1 METSQLD
8 PKLSLQPFD
17 PEVFQRVWNRVM
29 PDQDRSPIA
38 MDAPAQPAVPA
49 LSPVPEQ
56 PPETPPQVPLTCLGE
71 GSRPYTQAIRDMMD
85 QTRGF
90 LRSLQTLSRRSGSRA
105 ARVLSGIAGDLRR
118 EERRQSQAQVKFDQ
132 GLVIDYGARCVYQN
146 GEPVHLAKKE
156 FDILELLSLHPSQVF
171 DREHIYDSVWG
182 WDSEAVENHVE
193 VYVGFLRKKLANI
206 GSGIKIK
213 SIRSLG
219 YHLEVS
225 DDD

>member
-8 PKLSLQPFD
+8 PKLALQPFD

-49 LSPVPEQ
+49 LSPAPEQ
-56 PPETPPQVPLTCLGE
+56 PPETAPQVPLTCLGE

-90 LRSLQTLSRRSGSRA
+90 LRSLQALSRRSGSRT

-118 EERRQSQAQVKFDQ
+118 EERRLSTAHF
-132 GLVIDYGARCVYQN
+132 LIT
-146 GEPVHLAKKE
+146 GERY
-156 FDILELLSLHPSQVF
+156 SPSQ
-171 DREHIYDSVWG
+171 SG
-182 WDSEAVENHVE
+182 AVPS
-193 VYVGFLRKKLANI
+193 GPLPLALRALFQQLHQRAAQARAAAQ
-206 GSGIKIK
+206 GMGDPCLQQLFQD
-213 SIRSLG
+213 LG
-219 YHLEVS
+219 EDAEFYAQRLRALLEEMP
-225 DDD
+225 

>member
-38 MDAPAQPAVPA
+38 IDAPSQPAVPA
-49 LSPVPEQ
+49 LSPAPEQ
-56 PPETPPQVPLTCLGE
+56 PPETPPEVPLTCLGE

-90 LRSLQTLSRRSGSRA
+90 LRSLQALSRRSGSRA

-118 EERRQSQAQVKFDQ
+118 EERRLSTAHF
-132 GLVIDYGARCVYQN
+132 LIT
-146 GEPVHLAKKE
+146 GERY
-156 FDILELLSLHPSQVF
+156 SPSQT
-171 DREHIYDSVWG
+171 G
-182 WDSEAVENHVE
+182 AVPS
-193 VYVGFLRKKLANI
+193 GPLPLALRALFQQLHQRAAQARAAAQ
-206 GSGIKIK
+206 GMGDPCLQQLFQD
-213 SIRSLG
+213 LG
-219 YHLEVS
+219 EDAEFYAQRLRALQEEMP
-225 DDD
+225 

>member
-49 LSPVPEQ
+49 LSPAPEQ
-56 PPETPPQVPLTCLGE
+56 PPETAPQVPLTCLGE

-90 LRSLQTLSRRSGSRA
+90 LRSLQSLSRRSGSRA

-118 EERRQSQAQVKFDQ
+118 EERRLSTAHF
-132 GLVIDYGARCVYQN
+132 LIT
-146 GEPVHLAKKE
+146 GERY
-156 FDILELLSLHPSQVF
+156 SPSQT
-171 DREHIYDSVWG
+171 G
-182 WDSEAVENHVE
+182 AVPS
-193 VYVGFLRKKLANI
+193 GPLPLALRALFQQLHQRAAQARAAAQ
-206 GSGIKIK
+206 GMGDPCLQQLFQD
-213 SIRSLG
+213 LG
-219 YHLEVS
+219 EDAEFYAQRLRALLEEMP
-225 DDD
+225 

>member
-49 LSPVPEQ
+49 LSPAPEQ

-90 LRSLQTLSRRSGSRA
+90 LRSLQALSRRSGSRA

-118 EERRQSQAQVKFDQ
+118 EERRLSTAHF
-132 GLVIDYGARCVYQN
+132 LIT
-146 GEPVHLAKKE
+146 GERY
-156 FDILELLSLHPSQVF
+156 SPSQT
-171 DREHIYDSVWG
+171 G
-182 WDSEAVENHVE
+182 AVPS
-193 VYVGFLRKKLANI
+193 GPLPLALRALFQQLHQRAAQARAAAQ
-206 GSGIKIK
+206 GMGDPCLQQLFQD
-213 SIRSLG
+213 LG
-219 YHLEVS
+219 EDAEFYAQRLRALLEEIP
-225 DDD
+225 

>member
-8 PKLSLQPFD
+8 PKLFLQPFD

-49 LSPVPEQ
+49 LSPAPEQ

-90 LRSLQTLSRRSGSRA
+90 LRSLQALSRRSGSRA

-118 EERRQSQAQVKFDQ
+118 EERRLSTAHF
-132 GLVIDYGARCVYQN
+132 LIT
-146 GEPVHLAKKE
+146 GERY
-156 FDILELLSLHPSQVF
+156 SPSQT
-171 DREHIYDSVWG
+171 G
-182 WDSEAVENHVE
+182 AVPS
-193 VYVGFLRKKLANI
+193 GPLPLALRALFQQLHQRAAQARAAAQ
-206 GSGIKIK
+206 GMGDPCLQQLFQD
-213 SIRSLG
+213 LG
-219 YHLEVS
+219 EDAEFYAQRLRALLEEMP
-225 DDD
+225 

>member
-49 LSPVPEQ
+49 LSPAPEQ
-56 PPETPPQVPLTCLGE
+56 PPETAPQVPLTCLGE

-90 LRSLQTLSRRSGSRA
+90 LRSLQALSRRSGSRA
-105 ARVLSGIAGDLRR
+105 ARVLSGIAGDLCR
-118 EERRQSQAQVKFDQ
+118 EERRLSTAHF
-132 GLVIDYGARCVYQN
+132 LIT
-146 GEPVHLAKKE
+146 GERY
-156 FDILELLSLHPSQVF
+156 SPSQT
-171 DREHIYDSVWG
+171 G
-182 WDSEAVENHVE
+182 AVPS
-193 VYVGFLRKKLANI
+193 GPLPLALRALFQQLHQRAAQARAAAQ
-206 GSGIKIK
+206 GMGDPCLQQLFQD
-213 SIRSLG
+213 LG
-219 YHLEVS
+219 EDAEFYAQRLRALLEEMP
-225 DDD
+225 

>member
-38 MDAPAQPAVPA
+38 MGAPAQPAVPA
-49 LSPVPEQ
+49 LSPAPEQ
-56 PPETPPQVPLTCLGE
+56 PPETAPQVPLTCLGE

-90 LRSLQTLSRRSGSRA
+90 LRSLQALSRRSGSRA

-118 EERRQSQAQVKFDQ
+118 EERRLSTAHF
-132 GLVIDYGARCVYQN
+132 LIT
-146 GEPVHLAKKE
+146 GERY
-156 FDILELLSLHPSQVF
+156 SPSQTGAAPSGPLPLALRTLF
-171 DREHIYDSVWG
+171 QQLHQR
-182 WDSEAVENHVE
+182 AVQARAAAQGMGDPCLQQLFQDLGEDAE
-193 VYVGFLRKKLANI
+193 FYAQRLRAL
-206 GSGIKIK
+206 
-213 SIRSLG
+213 
-219 YHLEVS
+219 LEEMP
-225 DDD
+225 

>member
-56 PPETPPQVPLTCLGE
+56 PPETAPQVPLTCLGE

-90 LRSLQTLSRRSGSRA
+90 LRSLQSLSRRSGSRA

-118 EERRQSQAQVKFDQ
+118 EERRLSTAHF
-132 GLVIDYGARCVYQN
+132 LIT
-146 GEPVHLAKKE
+146 GERY
-156 FDILELLSLHPSQVF
+156 SPSQT
-171 DREHIYDSVWG
+171 G
-182 WDSEAVENHVE
+182 AVPS
-193 VYVGFLRKKLANI
+193 GPLPLALRALFQQLHQRAAQARAAAQ
-206 GSGIKIK
+206 GMGDPCLQQLFQD
-213 SIRSLG
+213 LG
-219 YHLEVS
+219 EDAEFYAQRLRALLEEMP
-225 DDD
+225 

>member
-49 LSPVPEQ
+49 LSPAPEQ
-56 PPETPPQVPLTCLGE
+56 PPETAPQVPLTCLGE

-90 LRSLQTLSRRSGSRA
+90 LRSLQSLSRRSGSRA

-118 EERRQSQAQVKFDQ
+118 EERRLSTAHF
-132 GLVIDYGARCVYQN
+132 LIT
-146 GEPVHLAKKE
+146 GERY
-156 FDILELLSLHPSQVF
+156 SPSQT
-171 DREHIYDSVWG
+171 G
-182 WDSEAVENHVE
+182 AVPS
-193 VYVGFLRKKLANI
+193 GPLPLALRALFQQLHQRAAQARAAAQ
-206 GSGIKIK
+206 GMEDPCLQQLFQD
-213 SIRSLG
+213 LG
-219 YHLEVS
+219 EDAEFYAQRLRALLEEIP
-225 DDD
+225 

>member
-29 PDQDRSPIA
+29 PDQSRSPIA
-38 MDAPAQPAVPA
+38 MDAPSQPAVPA
-49 LSPVPEQ
+49 LSPAPEQ
-56 PPETPPQVPLTCLGE
+56 PPETAPQVPLTCLGE

-118 EERRQSQAQVKFDQ
+118 EERRLSTAHF
-132 GLVIDYGARCVYQN
+132 LIT
-146 GEPVHLAKKE
+146 GERY
-156 FDILELLSLHPSQVF
+156 SPSQT
-171 DREHIYDSVWG
+171 G
-182 WDSEAVENHVE
+182 AVSS
-193 VYVGFLRKKLANI
+193 GPLPLALRALFQQLHQRAAQARAAAQ
-206 GSGIKIK
+206 GMGDPCLQQLFQD
-213 SIRSLG
+213 LG
-219 YHLEVS
+219 EDAEFYAQRLRALLEGMP
-225 DDD
+225 

>member
-49 LSPVPEQ
+49 LSPAPEQ

-71 GSRPYTQAIRDMMD
+71 GSRPYTQAIRDIMD

-90 LRSLQTLSRRSGSRA
+90 LRSLQSLSRRSGSQA

-118 EERRQSQAQVKFDQ
+118 EERRLSTAHF
-132 GLVIDYGARCVYQN
+132 LIT
-146 GEPVHLAKKE
+146 GERY
-156 FDILELLSLHPSQVF
+156 SPSQT
-171 DREHIYDSVWG
+171 G
-182 WDSEAVENHVE
+182 AVPS
-193 VYVGFLRKKLANI
+193 GPLPLALRALFQQLHQRTAQARAAAQGMGDPCLQQLFQDLAEDAEFYAQ
-206 GSGIKIK
+206 
-213 SIRSLG
+213 RLRAL
-219 YHLEVS
+219 LEGMP
-225 DDD
+225 

>member
-38 MDAPAQPAVPA
+38 MDAPSQPAVPA
-49 LSPVPEQ
+49 LSPAPEQ
-56 PPETPPQVPLTCLGE
+56 PPETAPQVPLTCLGE

-118 EERRQSQAQVKFDQ
+118 EERRLSTAHF
-132 GLVIDYGARCVYQN
+132 LIT
-146 GEPVHLAKKE
+146 GERY
-156 FDILELLSLHPSQVF
+156 SPSQT
-171 DREHIYDSVWG
+171 G
-182 WDSEAVENHVE
+182 AVSS
-193 VYVGFLRKKLANI
+193 GPLPLALRALFQQLHQRAAQARAAAQ
-206 GSGIKIK
+206 GMGDPCLQQLFQD
-213 SIRSLG
+213 LG
-219 YHLEVS
+219 EDAEFYAQRLRALLEGLP
-225 DDD
+225 

>member
-38 MDAPAQPAVPA
+38 MDAPSQPAVPA
-49 LSPVPEQ
+49 LSPAPEQ
-56 PPETPPQVPLTCLGE
+56 PPETAPQVPLTCLGE

-118 EERRQSQAQVKFDQ
+118 EERRLSTAHF
-132 GLVIDYGARCVYQN
+132 LIT
-146 GEPVHLAKKE
+146 GERY
-156 FDILELLSLHPSQVF
+156 SPSQT
-171 DREHIYDSVWG
+171 G
-182 WDSEAVENHVE
+182 AVPS
-193 VYVGFLRKKLANI
+193 GPLPLALRALFQQLHQRAAQARAAAQ
-206 GSGIKIK
+206 GMGDPCLQQLFQD
-213 SIRSLG
+213 LG
-219 YHLEVS
+219 EDAEFYAQRLRALLEGMP
-225 DDD
+225 

>member
-49 LSPVPEQ
+49 LSPAPEQ
-56 PPETPPQVPLTCLGE
+56 PPETAPQVPLTCLGE

-90 LRSLQTLSRRSGSRA
+90 LRSLQALSRRSGSRA

-118 EERRQSQAQVKFDQ
+118 EEHRLSTAHF
-132 GLVIDYGARCVYQN
+132 LIT
-146 GEPVHLAKKE
+146 GERY
-156 FDILELLSLHPSQVF
+156 SPSQT
-171 DREHIYDSVWG
+171 G
-182 WDSEAVENHVE
+182 AVPS
-193 VYVGFLRKKLANI
+193 GPLPLALRALFQQLHQRAAQARAAAQ
-206 GSGIKIK
+206 GMGDPCLQQLFQD
-213 SIRSLG
+213 LG
-219 YHLEVS
+219 EDAEFYAQRLRALLEEMP
-225 DDD
+225 

>member
-49 LSPVPEQ
+49 LSPAPEQ
-56 PPETPPQVPLTCLGE
+56 PPETAPQVPLTCLGE

-90 LRSLQTLSRRSGSRA
+90 LRSLQSLSRRSGSRA

-118 EERRQSQAQVKFDQ
+118 EERRLSTAHF
-132 GLVIDYGARCVYQN
+132 LIT
-146 GEPVHLAKKE
+146 GERY
-156 FDILELLSLHPSQVF
+156 SPSQT
-171 DREHIYDSVWG
+171 G
-182 WDSEAVENHVE
+182 AVPS
-193 VYVGFLRKKLANI
+193 GPLPLALRALFQQLHQRAAQARAAAQ
-206 GSGIKIK
+206 GMGDPCLQQLFQD
-213 SIRSLG
+213 LG
-219 YHLEVS
+219 EDAEFYAQRLRALLEEIP
-225 DDD
+225 

>member
-29 PDQDRSPIA
+29 PNQDRSPIA

-49 LSPVPEQ
+49 LSPAPEQ
-56 PPETPPQVPLTCLGE
+56 PPETAPQVPLTCLGE

-90 LRSLQTLSRRSGSRA
+90 LRSLQALSRRSGSRA

-118 EERRQSQAQVKFDQ
+118 EERRLSTAHF
-132 GLVIDYGARCVYQN
+132 LIT
-146 GEPVHLAKKE
+146 GERY
-156 FDILELLSLHPSQVF
+156 SPSQT
-171 DREHIYDSVWG
+171 G
-182 WDSEAVENHVE
+182 AVPS
-193 VYVGFLRKKLANI
+193 GPLPLALRALFQQLHQRAAQARAAAQ
-206 GSGIKIK
+206 GMGDPCLQQLFQD
-213 SIRSLG
+213 LG
-219 YHLEVS
+219 EDAEFHAQRLRALLEEMP
-225 DDD
+225 

>member
-38 MDAPAQPAVPA
+38 MDAPSQPAVPA
-49 LSPVPEQ
+49 LSPAPEQ
-56 PPETPPQVPLTCLGE
+56 PPETAPQVPLTCLGE

-90 LRSLQTLSRRSGSRA
+90 LRSLQALSRRSGSRA

-118 EERRQSQAQVKFDQ
+118 EERRLSTAHF
-132 GLVIDYGARCVYQN
+132 LIT
-146 GEPVHLAKKE
+146 GERY
-156 FDILELLSLHPSQVF
+156 SPSQTGAAP
-171 DREHIYDSVWG
+171 SG
-182 WDSEAVENHVE
+182 PLPLA
-193 VYVGFLRKKLANI
+193 LRTLFQQLHQRAAQARAAAQ
-206 GSGIKIK
+206 GMGDPCLQQLFQD
-213 SIRSLG
+213 LG
-219 YHLEVS
+219 EDAEFYAQRLRALLEEMP
-225 DDD
+225 

>member
-38 MDAPAQPAVPA
+38 MDAPAKPAVPA
-49 LSPVPEQ
+49 LSPAPEQ

-90 LRSLQTLSRRSGSRA
+90 LRSLQALSRRSGSRA

-118 EERRQSQAQVKFDQ
+118 EERRLSTAHF
-132 GLVIDYGARCVYQN
+132 LIT
-146 GEPVHLAKKE
+146 GERY
-156 FDILELLSLHPSQVF
+156 SPSQT
-171 DREHIYDSVWG
+171 G
-182 WDSEAVENHVE
+182 AVPS
-193 VYVGFLRKKLANI
+193 GPLPLALRALFQQLHQHAAQARAAAQ
-206 GSGIKIK
+206 GMGDPCLQQLFQD
-213 SIRSLG
+213 LG
-219 YHLEVS
+219 EDAEFYAQRLRALLEEMP
-225 DDD
+225 

>member
-56 PPETPPQVPLTCLGE
+56 PPETAPQVPLTCLGE

-90 LRSLQTLSRRSGSRA
+90 LRSLQALSRRSGSRA

-118 EERRQSQAQVKFDQ
+118 EERRLSTAHF
-132 GLVIDYGARCVYQN
+132 LIT
-146 GEPVHLAKKE
+146 GERYA
-156 FDILELLSLHPSQVF
+156 PSQT
-171 DREHIYDSVWG
+171 G
-182 WDSEAVENHVE
+182 AVPS
-193 VYVGFLRKKLANI
+193 GPLPLALRILFQQLHQRAAQARAAAQ
-206 GSGIKIK
+206 GMGDPCLQQLFQD
-213 SIRSLG
+213 LG
-219 YHLEVS
+219 EDAEFYAQRLRALLEGMP
-225 DDD
+225 

>member
-38 MDAPAQPAVPA
+38 MDAP
-49 LSPVPEQ
+49 EQ
-56 PPETPPQVPLTCLGE
+56 PPETAPQVPLTCLGE

-90 LRSLQTLSRRSGSRA
+90 LRSLQALSRRSGSRA

-118 EERRQSQAQVKFDQ
+118 EERRLSTAHFLITGERYSPSQAGAAPSGPLPLALRTLFQQLHQRAAQARAAAQ
-132 GLVIDYGARCVYQN
+132 GMGDPCLQQLFQDL
-146 GEPVHLAKKE
+146 GEDAE
-156 FDILELLSLHPSQVF
+156 FYAQRLRALLEEMP
-171 DREHIYDSVWG
+171 
-182 WDSEAVENHVE
+182 
-193 VYVGFLRKKLANI
+193 
-206 GSGIKIK
+206 
-213 SIRSLG
+213 
-219 YHLEVS
+219 
-225 DDD
+225 

>member
-38 MDAPAQPAVPA
+38 MDAPSQPAVPA
-49 LSPVPEQ
+49 LSPAPEQ
-56 PPETPPQVPLTCLGE
+56 PPETAPQVPLTCLGE

-90 LRSLQTLSRRSGSRA
+90 LRSLQSLSRRSGSRA

-118 EERRQSQAQVKFDQ
+118 EERRLSTAHF
-132 GLVIDYGARCVYQN
+132 LIT
-146 GEPVHLAKKE
+146 GERY
-156 FDILELLSLHPSQVF
+156 SPSQT
-171 DREHIYDSVWG
+171 G
-182 WDSEAVENHVE
+182 AVPS
-193 VYVGFLRKKLANI
+193 GPLPLDLRTLFQQLHQRAAQARAAAQGMGDPCLQQLFQDLAEDAEFYAQ
-206 GSGIKIK
+206 
-213 SIRSLG
+213 RLRAL
-219 YHLEVS
+219 LEEIP
-225 DDD
+225 

>member
-38 MDAPAQPAVPA
+38 MDAP
-49 LSPVPEQ
+49 EQ
-56 PPETPPQVPLTCLGE
+56 PPETAPQVPLTCLGE

-90 LRSLQTLSRRSGSRA
+90 LRSLQSLSRRSGSRA

-118 EERRQSQAQVKFDQ
+118 EERRLSTAHFLITGERYSPSQA
-132 GLVIDYGARCVYQN
+132 GAAPS
-146 GEPVHLAKKE
+146 GPLPLALRTLFQQLHQRAAQARAAAHGMGDPCLQQLFQDLAEDAE
-156 FDILELLSLHPSQVF
+156 FYAQRLRALLEEIP
-171 DREHIYDSVWG
+171 
-182 WDSEAVENHVE
+182 
-193 VYVGFLRKKLANI
+193 
-206 GSGIKIK
+206 
-213 SIRSLG
+213 
-219 YHLEVS
+219 
-225 DDD
+225 